1 MLEFGFCLCNNYS
14 VGWTLVWLMFSTTF
28 LGGFEDHSG
37 HCRHPDCTEL
47 SSMFYRHFQLLW
59 NPTDTD
65 CDRSNSFL
73 GAGYWSGQ
81 YLHYGSDTSGIYSL
95 IQTLL
100 KVPVIF
106 EGCKLGVGS
115 LQCSAQLSSSGL

>member
-1 MLEFGFCLCNNYS
+1 MQL
-14 VGWTLVWLMFSTTF
+14 F
-28 LGGFEDHSG
+28 LGGFEDLSG

-47 SSMFYRHFQLLW
+47 SSMFDRHFQLLW

-81 YLHYGSDTSGIYSL
+81 HLHYGSDTSGIYSF
-95 IQTLL
+95 IQTVNLEQEVFCIACEQLWTLTRYL
-100 KVPVIF
+100 KEQIQEFVYVLPFTKKKKNLGLCIF
-106 EGCKLGVGS
+106 NT
-115 LQCSAQLSSSGL
+115 AA

>member
-1 MLEFGFCLCNNYS
+1 M
-14 VGWTLVWLMFSTTF
+14 LVWLTFSTTF
-28 LGGFEDHSG
+28 LGGFEDLSG

-81 YLHYGSDTSGIYSL
+81 HLHYGSDTSGIYSF

-106 EGCKLGVGS
+106 EVCRLGAGS
-115 LQCSAQLSSSGL
+115 LLHSSAQLNVSSSGLSQDI

>member
-1 MLEFGFCLCNNYS
+1 
-14 VGWTLVWLMFSTTF
+14 
-28 LGGFEDHSG
+28 
-37 HCRHPDCTEL
+37 
-47 SSMFYRHFQLLW
+47 MFYRHFQLLW

-81 YLHYGSDTSGIYSL
+81 HLHYGSDTSGIYSF

-100 KVPVIF
+100 KVLVIF
-106 EGCKLGVGS
+106 EGCKLGAGS
-115 LQCSAQLSSSGL
+115 LLHSNAQLNVSSSGISQDT